1 MDIIKRWDTDE
12 ELLFPQFNEYI
23 EDTTLQEKPI
33 DLWRDKIK
41 TCKFDCWDCNY
52 CDSVIHSRMRKN
64 ERTMDKDIELV
75 LNSIDKA
82 VRRESKFVEEGYYD
96 LLSEASKLSLE
107 AQGGPFT
114 EEEAKIFVEKPF
126 MKEAIELRRFDDQA
140 KILNKKTPSLDYF
153 KHYVEEAHNLF
164 LNN

>member
-1 MDIIKRWDTDE
+1 MAIA
-12 ELLFPQFNEYI
+12 L
-23 EDTTLQEKPI
+23 
-33 DLWRDKIK
+33 
-41 TCKFDCWDCNY
+41 
-52 CDSVIHSRMRKN
+52 S
-64 ERTMDKDIELV
+64 
-75 LNSIDKA
+75 A
-82 VRRESKFVEEGYYD
+82 VEEGYYD

-114 EEEAKIFVEKPF
+114 KEEAKIFVEKPF
-126 MKEAIELRRFDDQA
+126 MKEAIELRCFDDQA